1 MIYESEGC
9 AQDDQRRIRR
19 SALAGICR
27 FTAPPLVA
35 KYLRENHESWIER
48 VANYFCRDAADDV
61 SSADCR
67 LAAQFVIHLG
77 LISVAL
83 YQDLPEDER
92 PKVRERLLEG
102 LVRFTMGG
110 LPALTHERRSPSDSR
125 NPDQEQ
131 VIE

>member
-1 MIYESEGC
+1 MGHPHPVQGDLLRI
-9 AQDDQRRIRR
+9 QRRERD
-19 SALAGICR
+19 SDDPV
-27 FTAPPLVA
+27 FA